1 MLNYLLIVKDDMIRQ
16 EIYAIVLLKKILGG
30 MFEALEYLLLR
41 ASIQV
46 FVNLF
51 DLILIN
57 FSSELIIFLKTVNNR
72 RFRDSPD

>member
-16 EIYAIVLLKKILGG
+16 EIYAIELLKKILGG